1 MNIGEKVNTRCP
13 QCKSSNLLRK
23 CPVNTP
29 ARPLSPSVS
38 SYLAA
43 SVVCKGDAGRVTQG
57 F

>member
-1 MNIGEKVNTRCP
+1 MALQTALIPFKALSSAAAP
-13 QCKSSNLLRK
+13 QVLPSTIRIE
-23 CPVNTP
+23 VF
-29 ARPLSPSVS
+29 SPSVS